1 MGHDPLI
8 REFARWAPAWAQAG
22 RSADFRASRP
32 GTRRRGP
39 SSGFRVERLEDRRL
53 LSADLIAIP
62 AVSASPLASSSVPT
76 GLTPAQ
82 VRQAYGVNNVT
93 FANGS
98 IVGDGSGQT
107 IAIVVAYDNPYI
119 ASDLQV
125 FNRQYGLPD
134 SPLQII
140 KQTASMRTNGGWALE
155 TALDVQ
161 WAHAIAPGAN
171 ILLAEAKS
179 DSLTD
184 LMTMVNVARQQP
196 GVVTVSMSWG
206 MNEFAAERNYNSTF
220 TTPIGHQGVT
230 FVAASGDDGSWLGA
244 SFPAISPNV
253 LGVGGTQLSVSADG
267 AYLGE
272 SAWSG
277 SGGGFSK
284 FQAEPAYQ
292 RSAQGS
298 GLRTSPDVSWN
309 AAVISGVSVYSTLS
323 DDGPG
328 GWFAVGG
335 TSAGAPAWAAV
346 IAIANQG
353 RAVYGLGS
361 LAGAQSALY
370 ALPGSSF
377 RDVTVGRNGYSAGAG
392 YDLVTGLGSPYVD
405 RVVAGLATA
414 WNAGNGSY
422 AVASPPRRV
431 RRLHRFHVRR
441 HDVVAADPGPQ
452 AAASLFDAAA
462 PANSAAL
469 IQYTTINANQVLIV
483 RIVSGN
489 GRLVEEVVVPI
500 PTLDVAAV
508 TTSHP
513 IAPITASLL
522 IDVNIQSNAEV
533 IGQSNESQNPAA
545 SASTLAAEASLPSVT
560 DVIGGRNPAV
570 DPEQGVPAELA
581 PQDPPARPLRNREPL
596 PPTEIDRTLEIMTRW
611 DRDDRLDWSAEQILI
626 DHFAAIRRLDF
637 QKRSDENQDE
647 TEESADGSELAAAF
661 AAALGGTCL
670 IRVRGRRNRPGS
682 PNRRPTTRRLRSS
695 RALRPGAGP
704 FRYLL
709 ERPWNRGL
717 TA

>member
-1 MGHDPLI
+1 L
-8 REFARWAPAWAQAG
+8 
-22 RSADFRASRP
+22 
-32 GTRRRGP
+32 
-39 SSGFRVERLEDRRL
+39 SSGFRAERLEDRRL
-53 LSADLIAIP
+53 LSADPIAMP
-62 AVSASPLASSSVPT
+62 ATSASPMASSSTPT

-119 ASDLQV
+119 ASDLHV
-125 FNRQYGLPD
+125 FNQQYGLPD
-134 SPLQII
+134 SSLQII

-206 MNEFAAERNYNSTF
+206 TNEFAAERNYNSTF
-220 TTPIGHQGVT
+220 TTPFGHQGVT

-267 AYLGE
+267 TYLGE

-277 SGGGFSK
+277 SGGGFSR

-309 AAVISGVSVYSTLS
+309 AAVSSGVSVYSTLS
-323 DDGPG
+323 DRGPG

-335 TSAGAPAWAAV
+335 TSAGTPAWAAI
-346 IAIANQG
+346 IAIADQG
-353 RAVYGLGS
+353 RAVHGLGS
-361 LAGAQSALY
+361 LAGAQSVLY
-370 ALPGSSF
+370 ALPGSDF
-377 RDVTVGRNGYSAGAG
+377 HDVTVGRNGYSAGAG

-405 RVVAGLATA
+405 RVVAGLAA
-414 WNAGNGSY
+414 AGNAGNGSY
-422 AVASPPRRV
+422 AVSSPPRRV
-431 RRLHRFHVRR
+431 RRLHRFHVKR
-441 HDVVAADPGPQ
+441 HDVVAADSGPK
-452 AAASLFDAAA
+452 AGASLFDPATS
-462 PANSAAL
+462 ANSSTS
-469 IQYTTINANQVLIV
+469 IQFTTINANQALIV
-483 RIVSGN
+483 QIVSGN

-500 PTLDVAAV
+500 PTLDVAAM

-522 IDVNIQSNAEV
+522 IGVNIQSNAEV
-533 IGQSNESQNPAA
+533 IGQSNDPQNPAA
-545 SASTLAAEASLPSVT
+545 TTSTLSAEASLPSVT
-560 DVIGGRNPAV
+560 DLLGSRNPDL
-570 DPEQGVPAELA
+570 DPEQGIPAELA
-581 PQDPPARPLRNREPL
+581 PQDPPARPLKNRQLL
-596 PPTEIDRTLEIMTRW
+596 PPTEIDRTLEVLTRR
-611 DRDDRLDWSAEQILI
+611 DRDDGLDWSAEQILI
-626 DHFAAIRRLDF
+626 DHFASLGRLDSPKSSNED
-637 QKRSDENQDE
+637 QNE

-670 IRVRGRRNRPGS
+670 IRVRGRRNRPRIQTNR
-682 PNRRPTTRRLRSS
+682 PTARRPRST

-709 ERPWNRGL
+709 ERPWI
-717 TA
+717 